1 MNIVNDEK
9 MGRDLR
15 LRIDNQ
21 GADLVTDKSGD
32 LTTVDGIDN
41 LAQAII
47 CRLSTTIGEMG
58 DLGHGGYGSRLSEVL
73 GQPRTDRS
81 MSLIQRAVASSLA
94 GERRIRKLA
103 SVTVIPDRDDPGLVT
118 IEITVIPAS
127 GGGTLSIRY
136 PFHLEVA

>member
-1 MNIVNDEK
+1 MNVVGDEK
-9 MGRDLR
+9 LGRDLR
-15 LRIDNQ
+15 LRIDGI
-21 GADLVTDKSGD
+21 GADLAVDKSGD
-32 LTTVDGIDN
+32 LATVGGIDN

-47 CRLSTTIGEMG
+47 CRLSTTVGEMEE
-58 DLGHGGYGSRLSEVL
+58 LGHGGYGSRLSEVL

-81 MSLIQRAVASSLA
+81 MSLIHRAVASSLA
-94 GERRIRKLA
+94 GEKRIRELV
-103 SVTVIPDRDDPGLVT
+103 SVTAIPDREDPALVT